1 MSIHFSPVLAAH
13 PRVDRDGFSAVSL
26 KLDATGE
33 RASPIASLDEFRLR
47 APTSGCKPHQAHST
61 VTYVFDDS
69 PAGLRR
75 RDSLGNDLVVGPG
88 GVVWTQADRGVVHEE
103 LPAEPGRELH
113 GLQLF
118 VHLGPRAHAAAP
130 RVVQLAG
137 TEVPEWTSDAEDR
150 VRVVMGRF
158 RGVVSPLASHNFLE
172 LLDIELRRGISLPL
186 PDAHAALVY
195 VRSGRI
201 RIRADGRERRVAA
214 RHAVALFGAGG
225 GRLTFEAVQ
234 TARFLVLSR
243 PEIGLP
249 GSVRPAVEAA

>member
-26 KLDATGE
+26 ELDAAEE
-33 RASPIASLDEFRLR
+33 RASPIAGRN
-47 APTSGCKPHQAHST
+47 PHQALSA

-69 PAGLRR
+69 
-75 RDSLGNDLVVGPG
+75 
-88 GVVWTQADRGVVHEE
+88 
-103 LPAEPGRELH
+103 PAEPGRELH
-113 GLQLF
+113 GLQLL
-118 VHLGPRAHAAAP
+118 VHLGSRTHSAAP
-130 RVVQLAG
+130 RVVLLAG

-158 RGVVSPLASHNFLE
+158 RGVVSPLAAHDSLE

-186 PDAHAALVY
+186 PDSHAALVY

-214 RHAVALFGAGG
+214 RHAVALLGAGG

-234 TARFLVLSR
+234 TARFLVLSH

-249 GSVRPAVEAA
+249 GSVHPGVKAA

>member
-1 MSIHFSPVLAAH
+1 MSIHFSPVLAAR

-26 KLDATGE
+26 ELNAAGE

-47 APTSGCKPHQAHST
+47 APTSGRNHPQALSA

-75 RDSLGNDLVVGPG
+75 RDSLGNDLVVSPG
-88 GVVWTQADRGVVHEE
+88 GVVWTQAGSGVIHEE

-118 VHLGPRAHAAAP
+118 VHLGPRNYAAAP
-130 RVVQLAG
+130 RVVLLRG

-158 RGVVSPLASHNFLE
+158 RGVVSPLASHDSLT

-186 PDAHAALVY
+186 LDGHAALVY

-214 RHAVALFGAGG
+214 RHALALSGAGG
-225 GRLTFEAVQ
+225 GSLTFEAVQ

-243 PEIGLP
+243 PEVGLAGRVP
-249 GSVRPAVEAA
+249 PAVKAA